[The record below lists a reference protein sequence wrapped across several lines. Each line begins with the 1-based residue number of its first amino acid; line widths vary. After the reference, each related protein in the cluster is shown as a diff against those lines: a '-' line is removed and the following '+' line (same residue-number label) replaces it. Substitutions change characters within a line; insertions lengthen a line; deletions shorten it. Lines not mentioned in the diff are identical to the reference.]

1 MLTPEQRSR
10 LLFQMLRI
18 RMVEETIAERYS
30 EWEMRCPVHLSIGQ
44 EAVAV
49 GVAAALEKDDY
60 IVSSHR
66 AHAHYLA
73 KGGALDAMMA
83 EIYGRKTGCSSGK
96 GGSMHLVDLGAGML
110 GSTPI
115 VGGSMPVG
123 VGAAFGSWLKNDK
136 RVTALF
142 FGEGATEEGV
152 FWESLN
158 FAALK
163 KLPAIFVCENN
174 LYSVYSPMEVR
185 QPAERNRVALAR
197 DHGIHAASADGN
209 NVQAVYALA
218 EEAVRRARNGEGPSF
233 LEFATYRWRE
243 HCGPNYDNQIGYRT
257 DAEFQKWR
265 EKCPIQAYTRALISE
280 RVVGEQDIKD
290 ATTSFREEIDAAFAA
305 AKAAPFPDD
314 DELTRGVY
322 A

>member
-1 MLTPEQRSR
+1 
-10 LLFQMLRI
+10 
-18 RMVEETIAERYS
+18 
-30 EWEMRCPVHLSIGQ
+30 
-44 EAVAV
+44 
-49 GVAAALEKDDY
+49 
-60 IVSSHR
+60 
-66 AHAHYLA
+66 
-73 KGGALDAMMA
+73 
-83 EIYGRKTGCSSGK
+83 
-96 GGSMHLVDLGAGML
+96 
-110 GSTPI
+110 
-115 VGGSMPVG
+115 
-123 VGAAFGSWLKNDK
+123 
-136 RVTALF
+136 
-142 FGEGATEEGV
+142 
-152 FWESLN
+152 
-158 FAALK
+158 
-163 KLPAIFVCENN
+163 
-174 LYSVYSPMEVR
+174 MEVR